1 MERKYSCYFMR
12 DGRAVFIE
20 NKDIYESIDAEKE
33 LLIIDTHSGEAFAI
47 GADKEVNDKQY
58 GIDSEYIYN
67 MYSRSYNN
75 VDESVSDCSRFNKIV
90 FVKGERI
97 YMKSGNEAT
106 DYWNGHFSEYGNYKP
121 DDLNQ
126 GYVDIPK
133 DDPCKCVDMKRTIA
147 YFENHVQD
155 GKEKLECMS
164 GYINK
169 GFDWT
174 GTKYKKW

>member
-1 MERKYSCYFMR
+1 MERKYTCYFMG
-12 DGRAVFIE
+12 DGRVVFVN
-20 NKDIYESIDAEKE
+20 NKDIDDAIDAGKE
-33 LLIIDTHSGEAFAI
+33 LFVINTHSGANLVI
-47 GADKEVNDKQY
+47 GADKEVNDY
-58 GIDSEYIYN
+58 PEIDSEYIYN
-67 MYSRSYNN
+67 MYTRSYHD
-75 VDESVSDCSRFNKIV
+75 DELVSDLSCFNKI
-90 FVKGERI
+90 FFTQGEKI
-97 YMKSGNEAT
+97 FMKSGNEAT
-106 DYWNGHFSEYGNYKP
+106 DYCNGHFSEYGNYKP
-121 DDLNQ
+121 NDLNKE
-126 GYVDIPK
+126 YIDIPK